1 MFSFDK
7 ISQRQYVYVVQP
19 IAPQVVTNIGNDG
32 SNGDGVLPAIPVA
45 SPNSTQINVSQ
56 HIQVTSN
63 FSLYTTAQDVING
76 TGTPDLGIVYSS
88 GYRLSYVDG
97 LKNLAD
103 NPCVIDQRNGRRIV
117 TSYVGNAVVPI
128 KTPEDIKSC
137 SPRVTTNL
145 LGEVIIS
152 PCNK

>member
-7 ISQRQYVYVVQP
+7 ISQRQYVNIVQP
-19 IAPQVVTNIGNDG
+19 IAPQVVTNIGD
-32 SNGDGVLPAIPVA
+32 GDGVLVAIPVA
-45 SPNSTQINVSQ
+45 SPNSSQTNVSQ

-88 GYRLSYVDG
+88 GYRLSYLDG
-97 LKNLAD
+97 LKNLAV
-103 NPCVIDQRNGRRIV
+103 NACVIDQANGRKIV

-137 SPRVTTNL
+137 TARVTTNL

>member
-19 IAPQVVTNIGNDG
+19 IAPQVITNIGDG
-32 SNGDGVLPAIPVA
+32 TGVLPPIPVA
-45 SPNSTQINVSQ
+45 TPNSTQTNVSQ

-63 FSLYTTAQDVING
+63 YSLYTTAQDVING
-76 TGTPDLGIVYSS
+76 TGTPDLGTVYSS
-88 GYRLSYVDG
+88 GYRLSYLDG
-97 LKNLAD
+97 LKNLAVG
-103 NPCVIDQRNGRRIV
+103 PCVIDQRNGRRIV

-128 KTPEDIKSC
+128 KAPEDIKLC
-137 SPRVTTNL
+137 TPRITSRL
-145 LGEVIIS
+145 LGELIIS